1 DMGFMPQVDYTFKLA
16 GLQHIWHGKEGS
28 PWTRWDV
35 GGDWDERKDQRGN
48 LLERELEAR
57 LHLNGPRQSFL
68 EVNAGQ
74 RERVF
79 NGVSFDET
87 FLNVYTE
94 MSPTGSLY
102 FSLFAKVGDQTDFA
116 NTQAGEIVQ
125 LEPFVRYLVGRHVR
139 LSFSHLFQ
147 RLDVK
152 GGQLFEANLSQLT
165 TVYQFNARMFV
176 RLITQYTDV
185 QRDSTLYTFDVN
197 AKTQQLFNQLLFSY
211 KLNPQTVLFAGYS
224 DNSLGTE
231 RVDLTRD
238 NRTFFLKLGYAWV
251 P

>member
-1 DMGFMPQVDYTFKLA
+1 M
-16 GLQHIWHGKEGS
+16 
-28 PWTRWDV
+28 
-35 GGDWDERKDQRGN
+35 
-48 LLERELEAR
+48 
-57 LHLNGPRQSFL
+57 QSYL
-68 EVNAGQ
+68 EVDAGQ

-87 FLNVYTE
+87 FLNFYGE
-94 MSPTGSLY
+94 IKPTGSLY
-102 FSLFAKVGDQTDFA
+102 FELFAKVGDQVDFA
-116 NTQAGEIVQ
+116 NTQAGEILQ
-125 LEPFVRYLVGRHVR
+125 LQPYVRYLVGRHVR
-139 LSFSHLFQ
+139 LSLSHLFQ
-147 RLDVK
+147 RLDVE

-165 TVYQFNARMFV
+165 TVYQFNARTFV
-176 RLITQYTDV
+176 RLITQYTDI
-185 QRDSTLYTFDVN
+185 QRDPTLYTFDVN
-197 AKTQQLFNQLLFSY
+197 AKTEQLFNQLLFSY